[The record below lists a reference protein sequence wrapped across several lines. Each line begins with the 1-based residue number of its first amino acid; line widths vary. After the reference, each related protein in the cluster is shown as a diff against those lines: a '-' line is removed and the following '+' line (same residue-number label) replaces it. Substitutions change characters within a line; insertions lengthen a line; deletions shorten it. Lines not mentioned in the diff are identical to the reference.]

1 MRSHRSPAGGRAT
14 FILALI
20 FPLFTA
26 FTAGQTL
33 ADQEALN
40 LQLEVFING
49 APVHM
54 ISSFIEYSGG
64 KIGAQVSEL
73 EELGL
78 RTGPKRSPTEIVM
91 LDEIVTLK
99 YQYDERLQ
107 RIFITV
113 SDRYRI
119 AHTFDLQQDS
129 LAKAPPAQTG
139 WGSVLN
145 YYLLGATQ
153 NVQQLQ
159 SNWFGGISLTLD
171 GRAFS
176 PYGTFEQS
184 ALVLSNQYLSTQAIR
199 LDTSYRYSDQSQLI
213 SYGAG
218 DAITGGLAWT
228 RPIRLGGG
236 QVQSNFG
243 LRPDLVTTPLPTIGG
258 TAAVPSTVDVY
269 VNNIKTFSQ
278 DVNAGPFSVSN
289 IPLVSGAGSA
299 QVVIR
304 DSSGQET
311 RTTLPF
317 YASASLLAPGLSSWS
332 LEAGFPRLAYGS
344 TADSYVTTPVGS
356 ATLRHGIFDW
366 LTLEGHAEAGAGL
379 ANGGAGAAIRTG
391 SIGVAEAALAASTL
405 SGSNGLQSYFSYETA
420 LLGLNMH
427 ASWQRTFASYNDLA
441 SATSRLQ
448 DFSPNSAPYL
458 WGFLSFLPYT
468 QPSGQ
473 YGALYSN
480 ALPLR
485 EIDQVSVG
493 SLIPFDKLA
502 SWNLSYLHE
511 VSALNDRSDIL
522 SLSYS
527 RTLPH
532 DSSLFATVF
541 SDFGGNRSVGVV
553 VGLTIP
559 LGQLSSVTSSASA
572 GQGGT
577 TATVDAVKSLG
588 PTIGDYGWEVRD
600 SEGTTPYRG
609 ASFSYRSDYGTA
621 KVGVNQDGD
630 GANAALELR
639 GSIIA
644 MGNHLFFSDWINN
657 AFAVVDAGAP
667 GVEVSYENRPVGKTD
682 ANGMLLVPTLRSYEK
697 NTIAIDP
704 ANLPVDSEIPS
715 TRDIVAPADRSG
727 VFVRFNVQSDST
739 AALVTFVRGDGT
751 AVPAGAAGKL
761 VSGEEFIVGYDGE
774 AFVKGLTNDN
784 SATIQFNDLSCHADF
799 HFTAQPGVQV
809 RVGPVKCQ

>member
-1 MRSHRSPAGGRAT
+1 MRSRRLLAGGRAIV
-14 FILALI
+14 ILALI
-20 FPLFTA
+20 FPLCTVFT
-26 FTAGQTL
+26 TAQSH
-33 ADQEALN
+33 ADQQAQN

-49 APVHM
+49 APANM

-64 KIGAQVSEL
+64 KIGAQASEL

-78 RTGPKRSPTEIVM
+78 RTGVKRSADIVM

-99 YQYDERLQ
+99 YQYVERLQ

-113 SDRYRI
+113 SDQYRI
-119 AHTFDLQQDS
+119 AHAFDLQQDS

-145 YYLLGATQ
+145 YYVLGATE

-159 SNWFGGISLTLD
+159 SNWFGGLSLTLD

-184 ALVLSNQYLSTQAIR
+184 ALVLSNQILSTQAIR
-199 LDTSYRYSDQSQLI
+199 LDTSYRYSDQSRLI

-218 DAITGGLAWT
+218 DAITGALAWT

-243 LRPDLVTTPLPTIGG
+243 LRPDLVTTPLPTLGG

-278 DVNAGPFSVSN
+278 DVNPGPFSVSN

-344 TADSYVTTPVGS
+344 TADTYVTTPVGS
-356 ATLRHGIFDW
+356 ATLRRGIFDW
-366 LTLEGHAEAGAGL
+366 LTLEGHAEGGAGL

-391 SIGVAEAALAASTL
+391 SIGVAEAALAGSTL
-405 SGSNGLQSYFSYETA
+405 SGSNGLQGYFSYETA

-427 ASWQRTFASYNDLA
+427 ASWQRTFGTYNDLA

-448 DFSPNSAPYL
+448 YFAPASAPYL

-480 ALPLR
+480 SLPLR
-485 EIDQVSVG
+485 EIDQVSIG

-511 VSALNDRSDIL
+511 ISALNDRSNIL
-522 SLSYS
+522 SVSYS
-527 RTLPH
+527 RTLPY

-541 SDFGGNRSVGVV
+541 SDFGENKSVGIV

-559 LGQLSSVTSSASA
+559 LGQLSSVTSSVSA

-600 SEGTTPYRG
+600 SEGITPYRG

-644 MGNHLFFSDWINN
+644 MGGHLFFSDWINN

-715 TRDIVAPADRSG
+715 TRDIVAPADRAG
-727 VFVRFNVQSDST
+727 VFVRFNVQSDSA
-739 AALVTFVRGDGT
+739 AALVTFVRSDGGF
-751 AVPAGAAGKL
+751 VPAGAAGKL
-761 VSGEEFIVGYDGE
+761 ASGEEFIVGYDGE
-774 AFVKGLTNDN
+774 AFVKKLTNDN
-784 SATIQFNDLSCHADF
+784 SATIQFDNLSCHADF